1 VEVDGTVQVHRI
13 PPLGLKC
20 LSERRREEITALLGG
35 EQGRRGASLV
45 SARPE
50 ALPIC
55 KPGYHLKKI
64 LL

>member
-1 VEVDGTVQVHRI
+1 
-13 PPLGLKC
+13 
-20 LSERRREEITALLGG
+20 LSERRREELAALLGG

-45 SARPE
+45 SGRAE